1 MAEQGSD
8 SDSADKTEEPSQYKI
23 EEARKKGDVSYSKE
37 LVSVVVLGSTILT
50 ILISSVYVIETF
62 QLYLEWLFRQ
72 EINVIFTGDNFNDF
86 VKKSIVTILKMSLPA
101 FITSF
106 VVSIA
111 IYLVQI
117 GFIFAPE
124 VLNLNFERINPT
136 KGIKRIFSTKALFES
151 FKGVIKILLVLA
163 VSFFVIK
170 GHMSGFL
177 GFLNSDLGGALSFG
191 KMILL
196 KNSYYILIGLL
207 LLAMVDYAFEK
218 YNYMKKM
225 RMTKR
230 EQKEETKEREGNP
243 EVKQKIKSMQKELA
257 RKRMMSEI
265 QSADAIVA
273 NPTHFSVAIKYDK
286 DRMVA
291 PKVVAKGIDFL
302 ALKIRDIAKDSQVPI
317 IENVKLARNLYYNV
331 EVGEEVPRSFYKA
344 VAEILAYVY
353 KLKKK
358 KQALEMV

>member
-1 MAEQGSD
+1 
-8 SDSADKTEEPSQYKI
+8 
-23 EEARKKGDVSYSKE
+23 
-37 LVSVVVLGSTILT
+37 
-50 ILISSVYVIETF
+50 
-62 QLYLEWLFRQ
+62 
-72 EINVIFTGDNFNDF
+72 
-86 VKKSIVTILKMSLPA
+86 
-101 FITSF
+101 
-106 VVSIA
+106 
-111 IYLVQI
+111 
-117 GFIFAPE
+117 
-124 VLNLNFERINPT
+124 
-136 KGIKRIFSTKALFES
+136 
-151 FKGVIKILLVLA
+151 
-163 VSFFVIK
+163 
-170 GHMSGFL
+170 
-177 GFLNSDLGGALSFG
+177 
-191 KMILL
+191 
-196 KNSYYILIGLL
+196 
-207 LLAMVDYAFEK
+207 MVDYAFEK